1 MEKSFITIGGK
12 EYRVEVN
19 WNALG
24 NFLSL
29 VGDDSIGGLTKLEQ
43 FRVTHITSLVAACVK
58 EGERLEGR
66 EVNLDPL
73 KLGETFRLS
82 NFKDFRAIYNEQSRA
97 WLAEDAEPAKK
108 NEEQQTGAN

>member
-1 MEKSFITIGGK
+1 MEKSFITIGGNK
-12 EYRVEVN
+12 YRVEVN

-73 KLGETFRLS
+73 KLGETFSLA
-82 NFKDFRAIYNEQSRA
+82 NFKEFMAIYNEHSRA
-97 WLAEDAEPAKK
+97 WLEADAEDSKK
-108 NEEQQTGAN
+108 KESQGE